1 MEIIIAEKIHK
12 SLEMNSSATKFIN
25 EINQLDE
32 DVFIINFEGVIF
44 ISLSFAQAYWAGK
57 LKSSKDIS
65 EINLSEEV
73 KPMMDLVEK
82 RFMEN
87 I

>member
-1 MEIIIAEKIHK
+1 MDIIIAEKIHK
-12 SLEMNSSATKFIN
+12 SLEMNSSATEFID
-25 EINQLDE
+25 EINGIDE
-32 DVFIINFEGVIF
+32 KDFIVNFEGVIF

-57 LKSSKDIS
+57 LKSSKNIS

>member
-32 DVFIINFEGVIF
+32 DVFIINFEGTIPG
-44 ISLSFAQAYWAGK
+44 A
-57 LKSSKDIS
+57 S
-65 EINLSEEV
+65 EIECGNYSEQNLNMAKFYIKKYKTS
-73 KPMMDLVEK
+73 LEK
-82 RFMEN
+82 FKN
-87 I
+87 FKYT